1 MVFEKQQNMEIPPT
15 EDLMRE
21 HGVLKRI
28 LLIYQDVIECLNG
41 MKPCNPSSIKNV
53 VYNTATI
60 AQSFIENYHQR
71 LEENYVFPVFFQR
84 GQYVELVR
92 VLQEQHNAARH
103 LTNLVLK
110 FSSTQISCGQ
120 KRFHLAYL
128 LSLYIRMYEPHSARE
143 DTVLFPSF
151 RKLLTPGE
159 FEQLGKLFEE
169 IEEQKFGT
177 NGFQRIVNQVAE
189 IEQMLGIY
197 DLSQFTP
204 KLY

>member
-1 MVFEKQQNMEIPPT
+1 MVFKNQQKIEIPPT

-28 LLIYQDVIECLNG
+28 LLIYKDVIDRLNG
-41 MKPCNPSSIKNV
+41 MKPCNPPFINTV
-53 VYNTATI
+53 IYNTATI

-71 LEENYVFPVFFQR
+71 LEENYVFPDFLQS
-84 GQYVELVR
+84 GQHVELVQ

-103 LTNLVLK
+103 LTNLLLR
-110 FSSTQISCGQ
+110 FSLMQISYEQ
-120 KRFHLAYL
+120 EHLQLAYL

-143 DTVLFPSF
+143 DTVLFPAF
-151 RKLLTPGE
+151 RSLLAQRK

-169 IEEQKFGT
+169 IEEQNFGK
-177 NGFQRIVNQVAE
+177 NGFQRIVDEVAE
-189 IEQMLGIY
+189 IEQSLGIY

-204 KLY
+204 KTY